1 MARKLYLHT
10 ISVEGGGEFPI
21 DMMRY
26 DRCWPATEADSG
38 YSYSPI
44 RGGQAG
50 LRTVRV
56 QAHSGTKV
64 SPFTDLRWA
73 SFGWRVQPDS
83 HRVQESGLLS

>member
-1 MARKLYLHT
+1 MARKLYIHT
-10 ISVEGGGEFPI
+10 IAVEGGGEFPI

-44 RGGQAG
+44 RGGAAG

-56 QAHSGTKV
+56 QAHSGTKAN
-64 SPFTDLRWA
+64 PFTAGRWQ
-73 SFGWRVQPDS
+73 SFGWRIQSDTHS
-83 HRVQESGLLS
+83 VQESGLFS